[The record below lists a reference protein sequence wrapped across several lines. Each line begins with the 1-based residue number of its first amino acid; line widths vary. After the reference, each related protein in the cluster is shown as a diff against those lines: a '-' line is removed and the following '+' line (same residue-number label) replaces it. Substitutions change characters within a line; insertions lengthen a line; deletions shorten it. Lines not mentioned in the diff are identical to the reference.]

1 MIAHNVLIVEDDAI
15 IAEDL
20 RDILESQG
28 YNITGV
34 ASNADR
40 AIELLN
46 FRLPDIVLLDITLK
60 QNSSGLDVA
69 RAINKEYHIPFI
81 YITSYSDQKTVDEAI
96 GTDPSGYIVKP
107 FQSKDILPTIKLA
120 LSTHVSKVARSF
132 PSMDKVNNLL
142 TKPITAQEYATLILI
157 CEGKTNPQIAETLF
171 ISVNTVKTHIKR
183 IYTKLRVDSKL
194 TATQWVMK
202 MR

>member
-1 MIAHNVLIVEDDAI
+1 MIAHNILIVEDDAI

-20 RDILESQG
+20 TDILESGG
-28 YNITGV
+28 YNITGI
-34 ASNADR
+34 ASNLDR

-60 QNSSGLDVA
+60 QNTSGLDVA
-69 RAINKEYHIPFI
+69 KAINKDYHIPFI

-96 GTDPSGYIVKP
+96 ETDPAGYIVKP

-120 LSTHVSKVARSF
+120 LSLHVNSEEKRIASI
-132 PSMDKVNNLL
+132 DKINGLISRPL
-142 TKPITAQEYATLILI
+142 TPQEYNALLMI
-157 CEGKTNPQIAETLF
+157 CEGKTNPQIAEALF

-183 IYTKLRVDSKL
+183 IYTKINVDSKL
-194 TATQWVMK
+194 TATQWVINI
-202 MR
+202 R